1 MPAPYNGNPAQY
13 PASIDCPVDADPP
26 NAWATTHPL
35 QQLADRTA
43 NLSRDLPKTTLSNLW
58 TALQKFTRGITVT
71 NSDATKPGVQASGG
85 PHGGTG
91 VIGTGNEG
99 GKGLVGIGD
108 GSGAGVQGSS
118 AQGPGGQFLG
128 NASRAALTVVP
139 QTAPSRSVAGDLF
152 IDSASGLAKLKT
164 AARWASLVLTGQPT
178 QEPVILNGGTS
189 DDSPARQ
196 MTAVPVAR
204 KLVDEFANAGG
215 QKTRIYATTSGMEV
229 TTNCAWSASGNQWVP
244 DIAGASTKTSFTSIG
259 IAMRTCTAT
268 GAFADAAFDDASQ
281 SRGFT
286 LGADADLLWQGRHT
300 VNIPG
305 GPPLTGGWGPGIT
318 SVLFAKDAA
327 GTIHIT
333 GQVANGRLGYANPI
347 FTLPPGYLPGHNQN
361 RVVPTGSNFGFTA
374 GVTPGLVVIAASG
387 DVVLLAGDVRAVQL
401 DLSFLAG
408 F

>member
-1 MPAPYNGNPAQY
+1 MTVRPPY
-13 PASIDCPVDADPP
+13 
-26 NAWATTHPL
+26 
-35 QQLADRTA
+35 
-43 NLSRDLPKTTLSNLW
+43 
-58 TALQKFTRGITVT
+58 
-71 NSDATKPGVQASGG
+71 
-85 PHGGTG
+85 
-91 VIGTGNEG
+91 
-99 GKGLVGIGD
+99 
-108 GSGAGVQGSS
+108 
-118 AQGPGGQFLG
+118 
-128 NASRAALTVVP
+128 
-139 QTAPSRSVAGDLF
+139 
-152 IDSASGLAKLKT
+152 
-164 AARWASLVLTGQPT
+164 WAS
-178 QEPVILNGGTS
+178 
-189 DDSPARQ
+189 
-196 MTAVPVAR
+196 
-204 KLVDEFANAGG
+204 
-215 QKTRIYATTSGMEV
+215 
-229 TTNCAWSASGNQWVP
+229 
-244 DIAGASTKTSFTSIG
+244 
-259 IAMRTCTAT
+259 
-268 GAFADAAFDDASQ
+268 AFDDATQ

-361 RVVPTGSNFGFTA
+361 RVVPTGSNYGFTA